1 MTTTERIKEYQ
12 SNKDSLITEL
22 MSYGKTEQEKFELE
36 MLVTN
41 LILTEDLIIS
51 NQNLLVLESQ

>member
-22 MSYGKTEQEKFELE
+22 VSYGKTEQEKFELE